1 MKRLKRRWKVSFTG
15 SSMAS
20 VQAAVCAGLGL
31 SILPRSSVLP
41 GMQVLAH
48 GRDYP
53 DAGRL
58 AVGVL
63 RAAGAGK
70 DIVDAL
76 ERVIRQTL
84 DVLAAGRA
92 GA

>member
-1 MKRLKRRWKVSFTG
+1 
-15 SSMAS
+15 
-20 VQAAVCAGLGL
+20 
-31 SILPRSSVLP
+31 
-41 GMQVLAH
+41 MQVLAH

-53 DAGRL
+53 DPERL

-84 DVLAAGRA
+84 DVLAASRA